1 MEDKVMRSARQFIT
15 LSFISLAMLLLAGLL
30 SVSPGLAQG
39 LPAEGDPFAGVPA
52 ADGAYMSA
60 VSGQPGASGLPSAA
74 GRENGTDCG
83 TACGAGAATNMA
95 TPVTQQM
102 TYGNSVT
109 VNVSASNHQTTIV
122 GGTINTSGGLN
133 AAGGGNAGSG
143 N

>member
-1 MEDKVMRSARQFIT
+1 MRSARQFT
-15 LSFISLAMLLLAGLL
+15 KFSFRSLAMLPLVGLL
-30 SVSPGLAQG
+30 SASPGFAQG
-39 LPAEGDPFAGVPA
+39 LPAESDPFAGVPA
-52 ADGAYMSA
+52 ASGAYISA
-60 VSGQPGASGLPSAA
+60 VSGQPGASALPSAA

-122 GGTINTSGGLN
+122 NGQINTSGGIN
-133 AAGGGNAGSG
+133 AAGGGN
-143 N
+143 